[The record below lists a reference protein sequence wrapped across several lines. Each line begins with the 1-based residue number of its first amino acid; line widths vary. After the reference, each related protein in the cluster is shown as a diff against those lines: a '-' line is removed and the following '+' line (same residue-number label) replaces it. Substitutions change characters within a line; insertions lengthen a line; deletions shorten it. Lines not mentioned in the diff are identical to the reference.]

1 MVDFDLHGSVRCAA
15 DRCRRGVLEA
25 GMTDPAPWLEAI
37 GGGLSA
43 VVIVVEAMVIIAL
56 WKRVNECGGV

>member
-1 MVDFDLHGSVRCAA
+1 
-15 DRCRRGVLEA
+15 
-25 GMTDPAPWLEAI
+25 MTDPVPWLEAI

-56 WKRVNECGGV
+56 WRRVNECGGV